1 MSLLNTFMAYL
12 MKFKT
17 VPNWQW
23 YNVKNLFIAFYK
35 SRPSNWASGI
45 YGECLVVYSSY
56 FGVHGNYNSFTY
68 AVCIDDNKEKYIN
81 IVRYVGTD
89 NEVVIPESINVDGEE
104 IPVKLIY
111 GNAFREG
118 NNEIAS
124 VSIPSSVT
132 KISYQAFMGCNDL
145 KEVII
150 KDDSSLTI
158 IDNAAFSSCLSL
170 ETIFIPSS
178 VTTFGNGVFYNCPNL
193 TIYCE
198 ISESESLWNSE
209 WNNSN
214 CDVVWDTTY
223 KEYLEVINNAE
234 SLAK

>member
-118 NNEIAS
+118 NNEITS

-223 KEYLEVINNAE
+223 EEYLEVINNDE
-234 SLAK
+234 SLTK

>member
-1 MSLLNTFMAYL
+1 
-12 MKFKT
+12 
-17 VPNWQW
+17 
-23 YNVKNLFIAFYK
+23 
-35 SRPSNWASGI
+35 
-45 YGECLVVYSSY
+45 
-56 FGVHGNYNSFTY
+56 
-68 AVCIDDNKEKYIN
+68 
-81 IVRYVGTD
+81 
-89 NEVVIPESINVDGEE
+89 
-104 IPVKLIY
+104 
-111 GNAFREG
+111 
-118 NNEIAS
+118 
-124 VSIPSSVT
+124 
-132 KISYQAFMGCNDL
+132 MGCNDL

-223 KEYLEVINNAE
+223 KC
-234 SLAK
+234 